1 LSHLC
6 IKTIFLPRQ
15 ARNKHRKNSK
25 SRPFSHRYFRLG
37 KEVLLVQR
45 QSELLS
51 RRFRL
56 LQVAGYLFLA
66 CSVFFSVLMYL
77 AYMTIAVAAFAATQ
91 GVIQMQ
97 QLSVRTKTVERSA
110 ICSTP

>member
-1 LSHLC
+1 M
-6 IKTIFLPRQ
+6 
-15 ARNKHRKNSK
+15 
-25 SRPFSHRYFRLG
+25 
-37 KEVLLVQR
+37 LLVQR